1 MAMTKMFKDNGFL
14 SEEGKKVLQPLHD
27 ELMELFSN
35 PEVRNMSVSELR
47 VLGANLAKAVGDLT
61 SGAILA
67 RNQMAAKL
75 AAMSDEQ
82 FEAYLKARYGEGWMF
97 QSLTPE
103 ELERAP
109 RLQTEE
115 IMNTLKESAKHITKF
130 PRNGIRFK

>member
-1 MAMTKMFKDNGFL
+1 MNKMFKENGFL

-27 ELMELFSN
+27 ELTELFSN

-61 SGAILA
+61 SEAILA
-67 RNQMAAKL
+67 RNQMSAKL